1 MLDHEQPAGAHAA
14 SSAVGGVGDGDGG
27 GGVGDGGGGVGDG
40 DGGGVVGG
48 GVGVGDGGGGVG
60 PRAAI
65 TSDLPGRRAAHLTL
79 SDRQYLYQ
87 KAVANTERIVD
98 LLRNRRT
105 PTPAPTGNYSPPTD
119 TLNFLV
125 FC

>member
-14 SSAVGGVGDGDGG
+14 SSAVGGVGDSDGG
-27 GGVGDGGGGVGDG
+27 GGVGDGGGGGVGDG

-65 TSDLPGRRAAHLTL
+65 TSDLPGQRATHLNRKR
-79 SDRQYLYQ
+79 DRQ
-87 KAVANTERIVD
+87 
-98 LLRNRRT
+98 
-105 PTPAPTGNYSPPTD
+105 
-119 TLNFLV
+119 
-125 FC
+125 